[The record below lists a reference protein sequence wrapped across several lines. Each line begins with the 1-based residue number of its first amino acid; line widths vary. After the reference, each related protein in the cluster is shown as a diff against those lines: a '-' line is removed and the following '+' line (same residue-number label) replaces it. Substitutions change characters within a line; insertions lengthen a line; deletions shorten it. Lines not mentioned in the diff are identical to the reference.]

1 MYIQSI
7 RAKFSH
13 MDKKNPSDL
22 LGVKCDDNLGN
33 LV

>member
-13 MDKKNPSDL
+13 MDKKI
-22 LGVKCDDNLGN
+22 
-33 LV
+33 LVISWELSVMITWEI